1 MARLPRRFVIVGWT
15 LVGLIAAGLTH
26 AFGPDES
33 TKEFKATDPIAPVL
47 PRNVVGPL
55 EEGRY
60 ADAVAAIDALIK
72 PDQPA
77 ADRAYLGLVKAIAAR
92 LSGSIDASRETLQN
106 ALKADSKGVWSG
118 RIRFELAALELA
130 AARPVEA
137 EALARAEVETLLD
150 PARKDRLAK
159 IVSDFARVLIA
170 PKESLTP
177 ADPNAAHDLFARARE
192 LAQGAEIKA
201 RLLYE
206 MASLSRIA
214 GNPQRAIEELN
225 AYLKE
230 YPKEDGRPEARF
242 LLGESQLTIG
252 WNVAARMTW
261 ADLARDLRDKP
272 EARFRNLRAS
282 ALYQITRTH
291 GTPHPPNDVELN
303 LAIAATRRFLE
314 DAPEHPLAV
323 KAAYEL
329 GEAAQSRAKTDRALE
344 FFKAFLADSG
354 FKATTDAAKRDR
366 LELGMS
372 ATFQIA
378 LILQTQEK
386 YDDAIAAWKGYLAQY
401 PDGPQSA
408 DARRAIVDTQ
418 YMIAQFYDRKKQ
430 FDRAR
435 SAYASFVAENPL
447 DLRAPQTYFEL
458 GRIRYDEKKY
468 DEAISAWNLLA
479 GKFPKTEAAEHAL
492 FSIAQTLETE
502 KGDLTAA
509 IEQYRKVTVE
519 PWSNRARTRI
529 AVMEAR
535 ELTVITP
542 RTFRSGETPILKI
555 HTRNLDKLT
564 FTAYKLDAESYFR
577 KKNTLRGVE
586 SLDIGLVAP
595 DAEWTIEVPGRA
607 RYKPIE
613 HDYELPKATVPG
625 VWVVKVSDEKTL
637 QATSL
642 VLGSDIDAIVK
653 ASRDQTLFFVQDMK
667 TGKGRAGARV
677 LVVDSTGL
685 DIDLKTDRDGVLLVD
700 RPRPRDPNSRL
711 SYLIIDGENVA
722 GSVLSIPGT
731 VAQGLSPRAYILTDR
746 PAYRPGNEVE
756 IKGVVRQIK
765 DGRYAN
771 SANDEYTLHVVDP
784 LGRVLL
790 DRRVRLSEFGTFH
803 DRLSLDSAAPL
814 GTYRI
819 GVSRPGFNDPGGSF
833 EVQEYRLEKIDL
845 AIQLKK
851 SVVYR
856 GDKVEA
862 EAIARYR
869 YGTPVVGHEIVVRLP
884 DGRSLTGSTDAAGKY
899 RLEFE
904 TDGFA
909 EDQALNILAQL
920 PQDGVNAYA
929 IATLATRGFEIE
941 LSTDRD
947 VFLDGE
953 TIALEIKTKDAA
965 GKPIGEKLV
974 VEAIKRL
981 NEGGRTVERAS
992 TRIDEIRTDA
1002 TTGEARASIRID
1014 DPEGG
1019 AFVLRVSGIDRFG
1032 APIVSDKITTIS
1044 GENDPARL
1052 RILSDRTD
1060 FRSGETAK
1068 VNLHARDKGGVTLLA
1083 WEADRILMYKIVNI
1097 KEGDNEIE
1105 WKVNEA
1111 QFPNFTL
1118 TATRMIES
1126 RHDYAAL
1133 DIKVERDLRIKI
1145 VPRKSEVRPGEAV
1158 EVDVTTTDQLGRPVS
1173 AEIAVALVD
1182 RALLRLFERQSADR
1196 PGIAASFYHQTRTRS
1211 FTTQST
1217 NVFLY
1222 AAATVPV
1229 VQAIVDEE
1237 NRIAAQL
1244 KNAAEAKLG
1253 DVDFAKDKEGGER
1266 FGMIPA
1272 LGAAAPA
1279 DALARGEDRANS
1291 GGAMEGGRGAEMNQ
1305 SQMMGGMAGAKNA
1318 IVESRRSAVSNTFPQ
1333 SKGMTFR
1340 SPPEDGDRRLRSMKS
1355 ERAAGDAAG
1364 KLDEALALDMTRIE
1378 KDGKGLGE
1386 ARTRFVETA
1395 YWNPNVITAADG
1407 KATFRFEAPSALSNY
1422 QFHAWGVD
1430 AVETLVGEAR
1440 ADLAIKK
1447 PFLVDLKLP
1456 SILVEGDKPRLIA
1469 EIHHAGIAGELK
1481 LSLKAYAGEREQVF
1495 PKTLDL
1501 KKDGVDQVVFE
1512 PIDIPAGDI
1521 ARFTL
1526 SGRCGDASD
1535 ELIAEV
1541 PIRPWGVDA
1550 IASASGSS
1558 SDDRT
1563 EIVALPEGRSYENP
1577 EMSIVVA
1584 PTASRMLIDEAL
1596 GGGFGPPWITKICRI
1611 RPVTTLDVAGEL
1623 IAASSVLGYVNAI
1636 GGATVPEVSR
1646 LSERV
1651 RGLGATLTSLQNKAD
1666 GGWPWIAAKAGEQP
1680 RPSDIAASARVVWAL
1695 AEASNRGLGSDP
1707 AVLERGVGFLQGA
1720 LTRVDQADH
1729 DTRGAIVFALSAR
1742 GRASFEQINAQNR
1755 IRDALSSKSL
1765 AYLALSFANLDRAS
1779 MAEDSLKLLAA
1790 KGKSE
1795 AAKPGEKPRMY
1806 WTNAAG
1812 SPDVDTTGLA
1822 TLAFARVRPAASERS
1837 AGVSWLLA
1845 HRAGGDF
1852 QPIMAKGPALAA
1864 LALDRGRA
1872 GSANDRYKLAVV
1884 VNETEVYRGEV
1895 AGSTPRIAIAV
1906 PRKAIKAGG
1915 ANRVRFDIEGRGVY
1929 GYEIVLAGFT
1939 RDFKPDQNRSNRK
1952 YVIQRKVYLAPDR
1965 ELDGK
1970 PLPSGF
1976 GVSVNANP
1984 FDNKVSKLALGGGAR
1999 VHLEAYRTTPY
2010 NQPVWKND
2018 YLVIED
2024 RLPAGTTVVEGSV
2037 RSQSVRHEIGDGSI
2051 VFYFAPDQFIGN
2063 IDYDIYGYIP
2073 GKYRVPPPRIAS
2085 ANDPGA
2091 FHLGAESVLEVL
2103 DPGVA
2108 SDDSYKPT
2116 PDESFARGKL
2126 LFEKGR
2132 YSEAAPVLDELFAGY
2147 SLRDEIA
2154 KEAARMLLLIH
2165 AGLDE
2170 PRKIVRYFEILR
2182 EKSPES
2188 ALSFDVIK
2196 AVGKAYRDINEHERA
2211 YLIWRAM
2218 IESSYLDDAKVGETL
2233 RSRGSELS
2241 GIAYLIA
2248 LWREYPALASIE
2260 VDALALSQTL
2270 ANLAN
2275 RGRTDAAT
2283 RRTLL
2288 DAKITSTEL
2297 IIQSNRL
2304 LRVFLT
2310 LSPRNPVADEAGLAL
2325 LANDLEIG
2333 DDRTVVALAERLQR
2347 IHPKS
2352 RYLDGFQYAEAL
2364 GRFHLGEYDRAIELA
2379 DRIAN
2384 STYKDANGNE
2394 IASANKWEA
2403 IYIKGQIL
2411 DARRRPAEALPYY
2424 EKVADR
2430 YLDAAAAI
2438 RSWKRIKLELAEST
2452 VARPQETKPG
2462 DPKPASIKTKV
2473 KLDYR
2478 NIGEIDLKVYPVDLM
2493 RLYLARKNLND
2504 IAAIDLSGIKPA
2516 FAFKK
2521 TLGKGAD
2528 FEDQSLEIPL
2538 ELPKEGAYLVMVRGD
2553 NRHTSGIVVVSPLE
2567 IEGVEDSQSSSVRVT
2582 VRDARTKNFVP
2593 GAQVKVIGSNDANFT
2608 SGETDLRGVFLA
2620 EGVSGRVAV
2629 IARKDENQY
2638 AFYRGTIVLG
2648 ARDVVPQAAGT
2659 IEPFNNTFGLGV
2671 PAGQTNQGMFKRKSL
2686 EGNIQELNNSNQIIR
2701 MRELQNRNQQGG
2713 NGVQIQK
2720 AR

>member
-1 MARLPRRFVIVGWT
+1 MSRFPRRFVIVGWAF
-15 LVGLIAAGLTH
+15 VGLIAAGLTY

-33 TKEFKATDPIAPVL
+33 TKPIKATDPIAPVL
-47 PRNVVGPL
+47 PRSVAGPL

-60 ADAVAAIDALIK
+60 AEAVSAIDALIK
-72 PDQPA
+72 PDQPP
-77 ADRAYLGLVKAIAAR
+77 ADRAYLGLVKGIATR
-92 LSGSIDASRETLQN
+92 LSGSIDGGRKALQN
-106 ALKADSKGVWSG
+106 ALEADAKGVWSG
-118 RIRFELAALELA
+118 RIRFELATLELA

-159 IVSDFARVLIA
+159 IVSDFARSLIA

-177 ADPNAAHDLFARARE
+177 ADPNAAHDLFAQARE

-242 LLGESQLTIG
+242 LLGDSQLTIG
-252 WNVAARMTW
+252 QNVAARMTW
-261 ADLARDLRDKP
+261 ADLARDLKDKP

-282 ALYQITRTH
+282 SLYQITRTH
-291 GTPHPPNDVELN
+291 GMPQPPSDVELN
-303 LAIAATRRFLE
+303 LAIAATRRFLD

-329 GEAAQSRAKTDRALE
+329 GAAAQSRGKTDRALE
-344 FFKAFLADSG
+344 YFKAFLADSG

-386 YDDAIAAWKGYLAQY
+386 YDEAIAAWKGYLAQY

-418 YMIAQFYDRKKQ
+418 YLIAQFYDRKKQ

-447 DLRAPQTYFEL
+447 DPRAPQAYFEL
-458 GRIRYDEKKY
+458 GRIRNDEKKY
-468 DEAISAWNLLA
+468 DDAIAAWNLLA
-479 GKFPKTEAAEHAL
+479 GKFPKTEPAEHAL

-519 PWSNRARTRI
+519 PWSSHARMRI

-564 FTAYKLDAESYFR
+564 FSAYKLDAESYFR

-595 DAEWTIEVPGRA
+595 DAEWTEDVPNRA

-613 HDYELPKATVPG
+613 HDYQLPKATVPG

-637 QATSL
+637 QATTL

-653 ASRDQTLFFVQDMK
+653 ASREQTLFFVQDMK

-677 LVVDSTGL
+677 LVVDSAGV
-685 DIDLKTDRDGVLLVD
+685 DIDLKTDREGMLLVD
-700 RPRPRDPNSRL
+700 RPKPRDPNSRL
-711 SYLIIDGENVA
+711 SYLIIDGDDVA
-722 GSVLSIPGT
+722 GSGLAIPGT

-746 PAYRPGNEVE
+746 PAYRPGNDVE
-756 IKGVVRQIK
+756 IKGIVRQIK

-803 DRLSLDSAAPL
+803 DRLSLDPAAPL

-819 GVSRPGFNDPGGSF
+819 GVSRPGFHDPGGSF

-851 SVVYR
+851 TVVYR

-862 EAIARYR
+862 DVVARYQ
-869 YGTPVVGHEIVVRLP
+869 YGSPVVGHEVVVQLP
-884 DGRSLTGSTDAAGKY
+884 DGRSLTASTDVAGKFH
-899 RLEFE
+899 LEFD

-909 EDQALNILAQL
+909 EDQVLNILAQL

-929 IATLATRGFEIE
+929 VAMLATGGFDIEIA
-941 LSTDRD
+941 TDRD

-953 TIALEIKTKDAA
+953 TIAVDIKTKDAA

-981 NEGGRTVERAS
+981 NEAGRTVERTS
-992 TRIDEIRTDA
+992 TRIDDIRTDA
-1002 TTGEARASIRID
+1002 TKGEARASIRID

-1019 AFVLRVSGIDRFG
+1019 TFVLRVSGIDRFG
-1032 APIVSDKITTIS
+1032 APIVADKITTIS
-1044 GENDPARL
+1044 GKNDPARL
-1052 RILSDRTD
+1052 RILSDRTV

-1083 WEADRILMYKIVNI
+1083 WEADRVLSYKIVNI
-1097 KEGDNEIE
+1097 KEGDNAIE

-1126 RHDYAAL
+1126 RLDYAAL
-1133 DIKVERDLRIKI
+1133 DVKVERDLRIKI
-1145 VPRKSEVRPGEAV
+1145 VPRKSEVRPGDAV

-1211 FTTQST
+1211 FTTEST
-1217 NVFLY
+1217 NVFRY

-1229 VQAIVDEE
+1229 VQAIVDEQ
-1237 NRIAAQL
+1237 NRLAAQL
-1244 KNAAEAKLG
+1244 RNQAEAKLG
-1253 DVDFAKDKEGGER
+1253 DIDFAKDKEADER
-1266 FGMIPA
+1266 FGLLPA
-1272 LGAAAPA
+1272 MSPPAPGEAA
-1279 DALARGEDRANS
+1279 ARGENRANLGELRDELS
-1291 GGAMEGGRGAEMNQ
+1291 RG
-1305 SQMMGGMAGAKNA
+1305 QMMGGGGGMAGAKNEA
-1318 IVESRRSAVSNTFPQ
+1318 KTAARSAPVSASFAQ
-1333 SKGMTFR
+1333 GRSSMLRSKG
-1340 SPPEDGDRRLRSMKS
+1340 EDSKKAAQSD
-1355 ERAAGDAAG
+1355 RAAGEAIGNLDAA
-1364 KLDEALALDMTRIE
+1364 LAFDAVRLE

-1430 AVETLVGEAR
+1430 AVETLVGEAE

-1469 EIHHAGIAGELK
+1469 EIHHAGIVGELK

-1501 KKDGVDQVVFE
+1501 KKDGVDQVVFD
-1512 PIDIPAGDI
+1512 PIDMPAGDI

-1550 IASASGSS
+1550 IASASGSG

-1596 GGGFGPPWITKICRI
+1596 GGGFGPPWMTKICRI

-1636 GGATVPEVSR
+1636 GGASVPEASR

-1651 RGLGATLTSLQNKAD
+1651 RGLGATLTSLQNNAD

-1720 LTRVDQADH
+1720 LARVDQSDH
-1729 DTRGAIVFALSAR
+1729 DTRGAIVFALGAR

-1755 IRDALSSKSL
+1755 IRDALSSKAL

-1806 WTNAAG
+1806 WTNVAG

-1845 HRAGGDF
+1845 HRTGGDF

-1864 LALDRGRA
+1864 LALDRGQA

-1895 AGSTPRIAIAV
+1895 SGSAPRIAIAV

-1915 ANRVRFDIEGRGVY
+1915 SNRVRFDIEGRGVY
-1929 GYEIVLAGFT
+1929 GYAIVLAGFT
-1939 RDFKPDQNRSNRK
+1939 RDFKPDQNPSNRK
-1952 YVIQRKVYLAPDR
+1952 FVIQRKVYLAPDR

-1976 GVSVNANP
+1976 GVAVNASP
-1984 FDNKVSKLALGGGAR
+1984 FVNKVTKLALGGGAR

-2010 NQPVWKND
+2010 NQPVWKNE
-2018 YLVIED
+2018 YLVVED
-2024 RLPAGTTVVEGSV
+2024 RLPAGTTVVEGSI

-2091 FHLGAESVLEVL
+2091 FHLGSESVLDVL
-2103 DPGVA
+2103 DPGAA
-2108 SDDSYKPT
+2108 SDDAYKPT
-2116 PDESFARGKL
+2116 PDESFARGKI

-2147 SLRDEIA
+2147 TLRDEIA

-2165 AGLDE
+2165 AGLNE

-2188 ALSFDVIK
+2188 ALSFEVIK

-2233 RSRGSELS
+2233 RSRGGELS
-2241 GIAYLIA
+2241 GIAYLIT

-2283 RRTLL
+2283 RRMLL

-2297 IIQSNRL
+2297 IIQSNRF

-2310 LSPRNPVADEAGLAL
+2310 LSPKNPVADEAGLAL

-2352 RYLDGFQYAEAL
+2352 RYLDGFQYSEAL

-2384 STYKDANGNE
+2384 STYKDANGIE

-2430 YLDAAAAI
+2430 FLDAAAAI
-2438 RSWKRIKLELAEST
+2438 RSWKRIKLDLAEST

-2462 DPKPASIKTKV
+2462 QPKPASIKTNV

-2493 RLYLARKNLND
+2493 RLYLARRNLND

-2516 FAFKK
+2516 IAFKK
-2521 TLGKGAD
+2521 TIGKGAD

-2567 IEGVEDSQSSSVRVT
+2567 IEAIEDSQSRSVRVT
-2582 VRDARTKNFVP
+2582 VRDARTKNFVSK
-2593 GAQVKVIGSNDANFT
+2593 AQVKVIGSNDANFT

-2629 IARKDENQY
+2629 IARKDDNQY
-2638 AFYRGTIVLG
+2638 AFYRGTTMLG
-2648 ARDVVPQAAGT
+2648 ARDVVPQAAGAP
-2659 IEPFNNTFGLGV
+2659 EPFNNTFGLGV

-2686 EGNIQELNNSNQIIR
+2686 EGNIQELNNSNQMNR
-2701 MRELQNRNQQGG
+2701 MRELQIRNQHGG